1 MCETKSVQVAIIRK
15 SITTAPTFQ
24 PLLIIRIPNSLAI
37 HNKIFHIW
45 LFVWCQRVC
54 WQKTYK
60 MFGGE
65 LLGKVSDIW
74 RMKKVFWRFP
84 KNCFDPLPLP
94 RTVASHSR
102 RSLFSLGLCKN
113 NFVVNSS
120 TQRPSFHWRNQIAAE
135 KKIMSSFL
143 QSWLRPV
150 CTMNLRMNPRLANR
164 ETKA

>member
-45 LFVWCQRVC
+45 LLVWCQRVC

-60 MFGGE
+60 MFGSAE

-74 RMKKVFWRFP
+74 RIKKVFWRFP
-84 KNCFDPLPLP
+84 KKLLRSAPTPENLPFPPLPVFP
-94 RTVASHSR
+94 RFV
-102 RSLFSLGLCKN
+102 KN
-113 NFVVNSS
+113 NFGANSS

-135 KKIMSSFL
+135 KKNYVFL
-143 QSWLRPV
+143 F
-150 CTMNLRMNPRLANR
+150 TELAATCLYN
-164 ETKA
+164 ESQNESKAGKPGN

>member
-45 LFVWCQRVC
+45 LLVWCQRVC

-60 MFGGE
+60 MFGSAE

-84 KNCFDPLPLP
+84 KNCSDPLPLP

-102 RSLFSLGLCKN
+102 RSPFSLGLWNN
-113 NFVVNSS
+113 NFGANSS
-120 TQRPSFHWRNQIAAE
+120 TTQRPSFPWRNQNDVFLLTELAATCLYNE
-135 KKIMSSFL
+135 SQNES
-143 QSWLRPV
+143 
-150 CTMNLRMNPRLANR
+150 
-164 ETKA
+164 KAGKPGN